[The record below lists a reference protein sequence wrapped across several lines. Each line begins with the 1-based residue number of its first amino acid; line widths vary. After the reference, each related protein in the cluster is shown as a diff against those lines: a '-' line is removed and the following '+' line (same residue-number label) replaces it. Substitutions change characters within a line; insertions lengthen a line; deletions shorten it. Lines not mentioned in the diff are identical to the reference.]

1 MAPVEI
7 ESIPS
12 LPVAASTT
20 SSLKTVDKALELP
33 IIHDAV
39 NMATKLHQQATQ
51 YPTYNQVEAIVANG
65 VSRVDKVTTSVP
77 ALSTPTEEIL
87 PTITGSISASTATD
101 YVASFE
107 VVQTGLKL

>member
-7 ESIPS
+7 DSIPS

-20 SSLKTVDKALELP
+20 SCLKTVDKALELP

-65 VSRVDKVTTSVP
+65 VSMVD
-77 ALSTPTEEIL
+77 AGLSEGNDLIVL
-87 PTITGSISASTATD
+87 LIIS
-101 YVASFE
+101 
-107 VVQTGLKL
+107 LL